1 MRNTRRET
9 AVELKKTIEEDIM
22 TALKSVNTIIR
33 NLISEEEGQGMVE
46 YALILALVSVVAIAT
61 LTTMG
66 GNVNTVFTNATTA
79 LQLAP

>member
-1 MRNTRRET
+1 M
-9 AVELKKTIEEDIM
+9 KIIEEDIM
-22 TALKSVNTIIR
+22 TALKNIAIA
-33 NLISEEEGQGMVE
+33 LISEEEGQGMVE

-79 LQLAP
+79 LKIN